1 MTTKEKDREEQ
12 NRDMIREEA
21 YAYHAEPE
29 EKKQG
34 MYTVEDYYALP
45 EDTRVELIDGCF
57 YDMASPTSFHQLIAG
72 EIYRQIANYIFEQGG
87 PCTPFIAPADV
98 QLDNDDRTMLVPDVF
113 IVCNP
118 EQIVRRNIKGA
129 PDFILEVISPGT
141 SKRDYIIKLQ
151 KYENAGVREYWIV
164 DPYQK
169 RVLVYFF
176 ENEMCPVIYP
186 IDADIPVNIMEGKL
200 TVRMAYAAKWLD

>member
-12 NRDMIREEA
+12 NRNMIREEA
-21 YAYHAEPE
+21 YAYHAGLE

-151 KYENAGVREYWIV
+151 KYENAGVKEYWIV
-164 DPYQK
+164 DPYQE

-176 ENEMCPVIYP
+176 ENEMSPVIYP

-200 TVRMAYAAKWLD
+200 TIRMAYAAKWLD